1 MVSMS
6 TIQLIDHQKQLLLE
20 YSQAGPELYS
30 HRARLI
36 LAYGEGKPTMQ
47 AALEAGIS
55 RGRARYWKREFIAR
69 GMGIFNQ
76 DTGDRLP
83 VKESNQAVIEPQ
95 SELGSKH
102 PPEDIEKDQT
112 FESKKI
118 PYPLPQNSVGVKA
131 EDSLAEAGRKIWLY
145 HFAIMVSHEQG
156 TLLGEDIEE
165 LHDMR
170 VATRRMRSAFD
181 IFSPAFNPK
190 IMKRYLNGLRKIGR
204 VLGQVRDMD
213 VILQNGMIYQQ
224 QLNESDRT
232 GIDPLLAEWK
242 RVIETERIMLIKH
255 LQSGEYEKFKQD
267 FNRFLQANG
276 SDQAANDQGNEGIS
290 MVRDIVP
297 ILIYSRYAAI
307 RSYETIVP
315 TASVSQLHDLRIE
328 FKKFRYTLEYF
339 KEILNESVSKLINEI
354 KQYQDHLGELHDADV
369 ACQLVRDFLKKW
381 EANQQRSLIQER
393 INPEPIVNYLAY
405 LHAERYRLMMTFPE
419 FWQNINR
426 TEFRQNL
433 ANTITLL

>member
-1 MVSMS
+1 MVGMS
-6 TIQLIDHQKQLLLE
+6 TIQLSVHQKQQLLE
-20 YSQAGPELYS
+20 YAQAGPELYS

-55 RGRARYWKREFIAR
+55 RGRARFWKREFLAR
-69 GMGIFNQ
+69 GMGIFNL
-76 DTGDRLP
+76 DSEERLP
-83 VKESNQAVIEPQ
+83 LKETNQVIIETRGKKESKQPSEREEKEQA
-95 SELGSKH
+95 SES
-102 PPEDIEKDQT
+102 E
-112 FESKKI
+112 KI

-131 EDSLAEAGRKIWLY
+131 EDSLAEAGRKVWLY

-190 IMKRYLNGLRKIGR
+190 IMKRYLKGLRKIGR

-213 VILQNGMIYQQ
+213 VILHNGMIYQQ
-224 QLNESDRT
+224 KLNESDRT

-242 RVIETERIMLIKH
+242 RVIDTERIMMIKH

-267 FNRFLQANG
+267 FNCFLQANI

-307 RSYETIVP
+307 RSYETIIP

-339 KEILNESVSKLINEI
+339 KEILNEGVSKLINEI

-369 ACQLVRDFLKKW
+369 ACQLVKDFLKKW

-419 FWQNINR
+419 LWQNINR